1 MIMTYIYIYIY
12 TYTYLLKLGADF
24 TLNSVRKEQ
33 VNTLT
38 YVVFPEGFAHNKK
51 TSELSFHQHRFGN
64 YLEGNVSPPTQL
76 ITLTKNRTALL
87 VAGFN
92 PLNIL

>member
-1 MIMTYIYIYIY
+1 MQYDNDVYIY

-51 TSELSFHQHRFGN
+51 HPN
-64 YLEGNVSPPTQL
+64 YPS
-76 ITLTKNRTALL
+76 I
-87 VAGFN
+87 
-92 PLNIL
+92 NIDLGII